1 MATDSPTCS
10 RETLRLLIALTVQ
23 HNSELPA
30 IDIKIAILQG
40 KPITDVYVIPL
51 KEANTSYIWKL
62 KRCVYGLVDA

>member
-1 MATDSPTCS
+1 M
-10 RETLRLLIALTVQ
+10 IALTVQ

-62 KRCVYGLVDA
+62 KRCIYGLVDA